1 MVTVHVFGQS
11 LRQSVSEP
19 QVECEVAGP
28 VTVKALLEAN
38 PEKLTGMLAFAVRGE
53 LLVTINRKVGTLESM
68 VKDGDTVKLT
78 HQFNP
83 SYDGARWH
91 NP

>member
-1 MVTVHVFGQS
+1 MVTIMMFGHA
-11 LRQSVSEP
+11 LRECVEEP
-19 QVECEVAGP
+19 EVEVKIAAP
-28 VTVKALLEAN
+28 MTVKAVLEAN
-38 PEKLTGMLAFAVRGE
+38 QDKLGGALSLANKSE
-53 LLVTINRKVGTLESM
+53 ILVTINKKVGTLDSI